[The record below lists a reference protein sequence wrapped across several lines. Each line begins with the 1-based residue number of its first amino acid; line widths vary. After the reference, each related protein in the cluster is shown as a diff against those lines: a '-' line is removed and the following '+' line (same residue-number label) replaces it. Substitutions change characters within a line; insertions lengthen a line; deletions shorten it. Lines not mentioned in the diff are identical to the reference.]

1 VPPLPL
7 SNPTP
12 SLLTHATHN
21 NPLDRLFLNNSHGHQ
36 APFSRRVNPSGA
48 SLQQPVACS
57 KGRQRLFCA
66 ATTNSKD
73 NSSVPASSSGR
84 SQAQAR
90 QPSELDPATQ
100 FSSLANAFSRRV
112 ALGTVGASIVA
123 IGGNLGGITSLLLG
137 FEPQISRDLKLDA
150 VYPVQG
156 YKRCIDTSNGFG
168 VG

>member
-1 VPPLPL
+1 VALSMDVKMSTTPPQITLSCSLSTACSLVAPL
-7 SNPTP
+7 
-12 SLLTHATHN
+12 
-21 NPLDRLFLNNSHGHQ
+21 NS
-36 APFSRRVNPSGA
+36 ACPPNRTT
-48 SLQQPVACS
+48 VACS
-57 KGRQRLFCA
+57 KGRRRLFCA
-66 ATTNSKD
+66 ATTNSED

-90 QPSELDPATQ
+90 QTSELDPATQ

-112 ALGTVGASIVA
+112 ALGTIAASIVA

-137 FEPQISRDLKLDA
+137 FKPQISRDLKLDA

-168 VG
+168 G